1 MLKTILLVED
11 NEDDVVFMR
20 RAIRHADVTESVQV
34 VTDGQ
39 EAIDYL
45 AGAGKYAD
53 RQQHPLPRIVLL
65 DLKLP
70 RRGGLEVL
78 EWIRQQRQL
87 SRIIVLVLSTSRE
100 RSDIVRAY
108 ELGANAFLVKPPA
121 YQQLAE
127 MVEAIKIFWLGFNEF
142 VLAE

>member
-20 RAIRHADVTESVQV
+20 RAIKHAAVTESVQV

-39 EAIDYL
+39 DAVDYL
-45 AGAGKYAD
+45 AGIGKFED
-53 RQQHPLPRIVLL
+53 RRQYPMPRIVLL

-70 RRGGLEVL
+70 RKGGLEVL
-78 EWIRQQRQL
+78 QWIRSQPRL

-100 RSDIVRAY
+100 RSDIVKAY

-142 VLAE
+142 VLPE